1 MRTMRIGLICLGA
14 LALWAQ
20 DSTPPAKVYHLDAGT
35 RIPLTVMKSVS
46 TKTAVPGDP
55 IYLETVF
62 PVVASGKIV
71 IPRGSYVSGSV
82 TGVQR
87 AGKVKGRAELR
98 VRLESLILPDGTTR
112 DFRGTIGGIDAQ
124 DGQKLDGE
132 GAIQGKGN
140 KAGDVRN
147 VMTGAGY
154 GAMAGAAAGGL
165 ATIGTSGTET
175 VTTSNGTQVV
185 QTAASA
191 VRRPI
196 IGSSIGMVAGA
207 AAVFTATLFMRGPDA
222 VLAKGSDVDM
232 VLDSPV
238 TFEET
243 GGVVP
248 AQPNAE
254 NQRGEAG
261 LKRR

>member
-1 MRTMRIGLICLGA
+1 MRSLRVVLIS
-14 LALWAQ
+14 LAAIAAQ
-20 DSTPPAKVYHLDAGT
+20 AQNAAPPAKVYQVEAGK

-46 TKTAVPGDP
+46 TKTAVAGDP
-55 IYLETVF
+55 IYLETIF

-82 TGVQR
+82 TGVKR

-112 DFRGTIGGIDAQ
+112 DFRGAIGGIDAQ
-124 DGQKLDGE
+124 DSQKLDGE

-196 IGSSIGMVAGA
+196 IGSSIGAAAGA

-243 GGVVP
+243 GAVVP
-248 AQPNAE
+248 SQANAGTQQSE
-254 NQRGEAG
+254 PG